1 MDPAVR
7 TEQQPHELVWSITNA
22 VVASRALHVVADLG
36 VADHIAGEPVSA
48 AELAERCGAHAEAL
62 DRVLRLLA
70 TLGVFEAVDGGF
82 GHTPAS
88 ELLRT
93 DHPMSMRGFPRMM
106 NLPGMAA
113 TFAHLDHAVR
123 TGGPA
128 VEKVHPD
135 GFWGYLQERPEEA
148 VIFGQAMQ
156 ARAMADIAAILGAY
170 DFARFSTIADIGGG
184 RGHLLRAV
192 LEAAPAAHG
201 VLFDL
206 PDVVSALD
214 LQHERLTT
222 QGGDFFADP
231 LPRADAYVLMEVL
244 HDWADAECLS
254 ILSAVRR
261 AAQPGATVLV
271 IENVLAED
279 RPDPRG
285 RTLDIVMLAVTGG
298 RERTVSQLSALL
310 QPVGF
315 TAGRIIETAGPMS
328 IVEATAV

>member
-1 MDPAVR
+1 MDSAVR

-36 VADHIAGEPVSA
+36 VADHIGGEPVSA
-48 AELAERCGAHAEAL
+48 AELAERCGAHPEAL

-123 TGGPA
+123 TGAPA
-128 VEKVHPD
+128 VEKVHPG
-135 GFWGYLQERPEEA
+135 GFWGYLQERPDEA

-170 DFARFSTIADIGGG
+170 DFARLSTIADIGGG

-206 PDVVSALD
+206 PDVVAALD
-214 LQHERLTT
+214 FEHERFTA

-231 LPRADAYVLMEVL
+231 LPEADAYVLMEVL
-244 HDWADAECLS
+244 HDWADPECLS
-254 ILSAVRR
+254 ILGAIRR

-271 IENVLAED
+271 IENVLVED

>member
-7 TEQQPHELVWSITNA
+7 TEQQPHELVWSLTNA

-48 AELAERCGAHAEAL
+48 GELAERCGADRDAL

-70 TLGVFEAVDGGF
+70 TMGVFEAVDGGF

-88 ELLRT
+88 ELLRS

-113 TFAHLDHAVR
+113 TFAHLDYAVR
-123 TGGPA
+123 TGAPA
-128 VEKVHPD
+128 VEKVHP
-135 GFWGYLQERPEEA
+135 GGLWGYLQERPDEA

-170 DFARFSTIADIGGG
+170 DFARFTTIADIGGG
-184 RGHLLRAV
+184 PGHLLRAV

-206 PDVVSALD
+206 PDVVAALD
-214 LQHERLTT
+214 FEHERLTS

-244 HDWADAECLS
+244 HDWADAECLA
-254 ILSAVRR
+254 ILSAIRR
-261 AAQPGATVLV
+261 AAKAGATVLV
-271 IENVLAED
+271 IENVLAEG

-298 RERTVSQLSALL
+298 RERTVSELSALL
-310 QPVGF
+310 QPAGF